1 MLTLL
6 DGINF
11 ITKSI
16 VKYRKEILRRKVSLP
31 HHFRAER
38 RYFLSVKT
46 NWKTYSILSGFV
58 AAIIATVATC
68 FFQSSPAGG
77 FFFAWGTAVNHLV
90 SGGYPHIDT
99 AYCLLFRSKNRKR
112 EEDQERK

>member
-38 RYFLSVKT
+38 RYFFISKNELENVFHFEWFCCSH
-46 NWKTYSILSGFV
+46 NHNSCNLFFPIFSRRWIFFRLGYSS
-58 AAIIATVATC
+58 
-68 FFQSSPAGG
+68 QSSG
-77 FFFAWGTAVNHLV
+77 
-90 SGGYPHIDT
+90 
-99 AYCLLFRSKNRKR
+99 
-112 EEDQERK
+112 